1 MKKILLGGTALA
13 AALVAAPAFAED
25 APVTSGLELKISG
38 FVAWEAGLIIGS
50 SDDQR
55 DREYDFNSN
64 GRLQFDFK
72 KVTDSGL
79 EYGARIRMNNVN
91 RRQDVTVDRQ
101 FLYLKTPEMG
111 TITLGDSPQVAG
123 DFGYFFAPDDILNAQ
138 GGYGDNL
145 DGNYRYGGGDF
156 FSLDPTYH
164 SALDKSTSIKYT
176 SPSLGGFIFA
186 VGFTPVISTDKNL
199 SNGTQ
204 GRADLFDGGQVYE
217 NAISGGLGYEG
228 EFDGVSVKVR
238 GTASYANGIDEHYD
252 LETYSAG
259 GQVGFGGIVASVVWV
274 GTPSGFFGD
283 NYRFANGAA
292 LTDGGDPIGFD
303 NTDASVNTV
312 GFGLGYSM
320 GALNFGLGYAYTWAD
335 GNTLVSPNTSNDAF
349 NLKDNHVVAAT
360 VNYNLAPGLNTY
372 AEVVYEIQNFR
383 NKLSPNGLGD
393 LVSVKSDTEWEQ
405 ATFLTGVSVAF

>member
-13 AALVAAPAFAED
+13 AAALVAMPALAAD
-25 APVTSGLELKISG
+25 NPVTSGLSMKISG

-50 SDDQR
+50 DDDQR

-64 GRLQFDFK
+64 GRLQFDIK
-72 KVTDSGL
+72 NVTDSGL

-101 FLYLKTPEMG
+101 YVYLKGDFG
-111 TITLGDSPQVAG
+111 TVTFGDSPQVAG

-145 DGNYRYGGGDF
+145 DGNYRYGGADF

-164 SALDKSTSIKYT
+164 SGLDKSTSIKYA

-186 VGFTPVISTDKNL
+186 VGFTPVISGDKNL

-204 GRADLFDGGQVYE
+204 GRADLFDGGQIFE
-217 NAISGGLGYEG
+217 NAISGGVGYEG
-228 EFDGVSVKVR
+228 EFDGTSVKVR
-238 GTASYANGIDEHYD
+238 GTASYANGIDNHWD

-259 GQVGFGGIVASVVWV
+259 AQVGFGGIVASLVWV
-274 GTPSGFFGD
+274 GTPSGF
-283 NYRFANGAA
+283 NSGA
-292 LTDGGDPIGFD
+292 TDKNFD
-303 NTDASVNTV
+303 TV
-312 GFGLGYSM
+312 GLGLGYSL
-320 GALNFGLGYAYTWAD
+320 GALNFGLGYAYTWAEKNNGLSGSD
-335 GNTLVSPNTSNDAF
+335 DKGSD
-349 NLKDNHVVAAT
+349 LKDNHVAAAT

-372 AEVVYEIQNFR
+372 AEVIYEIQNFR
-383 NKLSPNGLGD
+383 LTNGNPT
-393 LVSVKSDTEWEQ
+393 DTSWEQ
-405 ATFLTGVSVAF
+405 AVFQTGISVAF

>member
-25 APVTSGLELKISG
+25 IPVTSGLELKISG

-50 SDDQR
+50 TDDDR

-101 FLYLKTPEMG
+101 FVYLKTPEFG
-111 TITLGDSPQVAG
+111 ILTLGDSPQVAG

-138 GGYGDNL
+138 GGYGDGL
-145 DGNYRYGGGDF
+145 DGNYRYGGGNF
-156 FSLDPTYH
+156 FSLDPTYQ
-164 SALDKSTSIKYT
+164 SGLDKSTSIKYS
-176 SPSLGGFIFA
+176 SPSIGGFIFA
-186 VGFTPVISTDKNL
+186 VGFTPVISDDKDL

-204 GRADLFDGGQVYE
+204 GRNDLFNRVVNDPNDPSDDQTQVYE
-217 NAISGGLGYEG
+217 NAISGGIGYEG
-228 EFDGVSVKVR
+228 EFDGTSVKIR
-238 GTASYANGIDEHYD
+238 GTASYANGVENHWD

-259 GQVGFGGIVASVVWV
+259 AQVGFGGIVASLVWV
-274 GTPSGFFGD
+274 GTPSGFGT
-283 NYRFANGAA
+283 GA
-292 LTDGGDPIGFD
+292 TDKNFDTIGL
-303 NTDASVNTV
+303 
-312 GFGLGYSM
+312 GLGYSL
-320 GALNFGLGYAYTWAD
+320 GALNFGLGYAYTWAAKNNNMTQD
-335 GNTLVSPNTSNDAF
+335 AAGDAF
-349 NLKDNHVVAAT
+349 DLKDNHIATAT
-360 VNYNLAPGLNTY
+360 VNYTLAPGLNTY
-372 AEVVYEIQNFR
+372 AEVIYEIQNFR
-383 NKLSPNGLGD
+383 KQDLGGGNFITD
-393 LVSVKSDTEWEQ
+393 DKSWEQ

>member
-25 APVTSGLELKISG
+25 VPVTSGLELKISG

-50 SDDQR
+50 TDDGR

-101 FLYLKTPEMG
+101 YVYLKGEFG
-111 TITLGDSPQVAG
+111 TVTLGDAPQVAG

-138 GGYGDNL
+138 GGYGDGL
-145 DGNYRYGGGDF
+145 DGNYRYGGGNF
-156 FSLDPTYH
+156 FSLDPTYQ
-164 SALDKSTSIKYT
+164 SGLDKSTNIKYS
-176 SPSLGGFIFA
+176 SPSIGGFIFA
-186 VGFTPVISTDKNL
+186 VGFTPVISDDKNL

-204 GRADLFDGGQVYE
+204 GRADLFNGGQIYE
-217 NAISGGLGYEG
+217 NAISGGVGYEG
-228 EFDGVSVKVR
+228 EFDGTSVKVR
-238 GTASYANGIDEHYD
+238 GTASYANGIDNHWD

-259 GQVGFGGIVASVVWV
+259 AQVGFGGIVASLVWV
-274 GTPSGFFGD
+274 GTPSGFS
-283 NYRFANGAA
+283 AGA
-292 LTDGGDPIGFD
+292 TDKNFDTIGL
-303 NTDASVNTV
+303 
-312 GFGLGYSM
+312 GLGYSL

-335 GNTLVSPNTSNDAF
+335 KNNDLTQDAAGDAF
-349 NLKDNHVVAAT
+349 DLKDNHIATAT
-360 VNYNLAPGLNTY
+360 VNYTLAPGLNTY
-372 AEVVYEIQNFR
+372 AEVIYEIQNFR
-383 NKLSPNGLGD
+383 KQDIGGGFFIEED
-393 LVSVKSDTEWEQ
+393 KSWEQ

>member
-13 AALVAAPAFAED
+13 AAALVVMPAMAAET
-25 APVTSGLELKISG
+25 PVTSGLSMKISG

-50 SDDQR
+50 DDDER

-64 GRLQFDFK
+64 GRLQFDIK
-72 KVTDSGL
+72 NVTDSGL

-101 FLYLKTPEMG
+101 YVYLKGEFG
-111 TITLGDSPQVAG
+111 TVTFGDSPQVAG

-145 DGNYRYGGGDF
+145 DGNYRYGGADF

-164 SALDKSTSIKYT
+164 SGLDKSTSIKYS

-186 VGFTPVISTDKNL
+186 VGFTPVISADKNL

-204 GRADLFDGGQVYE
+204 GRADLFDGGQVFE
-217 NAISGGLGYEG
+217 NAISGGVGYES
-228 EFDGVSVKVR
+228 EFDGTSVKVR
-238 GTASYANGIDEHYD
+238 GTASYANGIDQHYD

-259 GQVGFGGIVASVVWV
+259 AQVGFGGIVASLVWV
-274 GTPSGFFGD
+274 GTPSGFAVGE
-283 NYRFANGAA
+283 
-292 LTDGGDPIGFD
+292 TDKNFD
-303 NTDASVNTV
+303 TV
-312 GFGLGYSM
+312 GLGLGYSL
-320 GALNFGLGYAYTWAD
+320 GALNFGLGYAYTWAEK
-335 GNTLVSPNTSNDAF
+335 GNGLSGSDDKGND
-349 NLKDNHVVAAT
+349 LKDNHVAAAT

-372 AEVVYEIQNFR
+372 AEVIYEIQNFR
-383 NKLSPNGLGD
+383 FTNNNNVETS
-393 LVSVKSDTEWEQ
+393 WEQ
-405 ATFLTGVSVAF
+405 AVFQTGISVAF

>member
-13 AALVAAPAFAED
+13 AAALVAMPAMAED
-25 APVTSGLELKISG
+25 TPVTSGLSMKISG

-50 SDDQR
+50 DDDER

-64 GRLQFDFK
+64 GRLQFDIK
-72 KVTDSGL
+72 NVTDGGL

-101 FLYLKTPEMG
+101 YIYLKGEFG
-111 TITLGDSPQVAG
+111 IITLGDSPQVAG

-164 SALDKSTSIKYT
+164 SGLDKSTSIKYS
-176 SPSLGGFIFA
+176 SPSFGGFIFA

-204 GRADLFDGGQVYE
+204 GRADLFDGGQLFE
-217 NAISGGLGYEG
+217 NAISGGVGYEG
-228 EFDGVSVKVR
+228 EFDGTSVKVR
-238 GTASYANGIDEHYD
+238 GTASYANGIDQHWD

-259 GQVGFGGIVASVVWV
+259 AQVGFGPFVASLVWV
-274 GTPSGFFGD
+274 GTPSGF
-283 NYRFANGAA
+283 ANGT
-292 LTDGGDPIGFD
+292 TDKGVDTIG
-303 NTDASVNTV
+303 A
-312 GFGLGYSM
+312 GFGWSL
-320 GALNFGLGYAYTWAD
+320 GALNLGLGYAYTWAEK
-335 GNTLVSPNTSNDAF
+335 GNGLEGSDDKGND
-349 NLKDNHVVAAT
+349 LKDNHVAVAT

-383 NKLSPNGLGD
+383 FTNNNNVETS
-393 LVSVKSDTEWEQ
+393 WEQ
-405 ATFLTGVSVAF
+405 AVFQTGVSVAF

>member
-13 AALVAAPAFAED
+13 AAALVAMPALAED
-25 APVTSGLELKISG
+25 TPVTSGLSMKISG

-64 GRLQFDFK
+64 GRLQFDIK
-72 KVTDSGL
+72 NVTDSGL

-101 FLYLKTPEMG
+101 YVYLKTPEMG

-164 SALDKSTSIKYT
+164 SGLDKSTSVKYS
-176 SPSLGGFIFA
+176 SPSIGGFIFA
-186 VGFTPVISTDKNL
+186 VGFTPVISLDKNL

-204 GRADLFDGGQVYE
+204 GRADLFDGGQIYE

-238 GTASYANGIDEHYD
+238 GTASYANGIDQHYD

-259 GQVGFGGIVASVVWV
+259 GQIGAGGIVASVVWV
-274 GTPSGFFGD
+274 GTPSGFVGENHLFS
-283 NYRFANGAA
+283 NGVQVQTAE
-292 LTDGGDPIGFD
+292 
-303 NTDASVNTV
+303 NSDASVNTV
-312 GFGLGYSM
+312 GFGLGYSL
-320 GALNFGLGYAYTWAD
+320 GALNLGLGYAYTWAD
-335 GNTLVSPNTSNDAF
+335 GNGLASPNTNNDAF

-383 NKLSPNGLGD
+383 SKLAPNGQGD